1 MIAEGDNPEPST
13 SQASKYSPKQ
23 KSLPH
28 RMAVQKAFDEQT
40 EAEFLIHI
48 QLYLESLGFKDSS
61 RRLSQE
67 IEQNGLIAKRYNF
80 LGQSCPQTYDEY
92 VQKIRPFSTDLRQA
106 IIRLHELTSERI
118 LPVIPNLPIR
128 LFASKRQSLLRTKDH
143 LVEKAC
149 DVKLARKRPSINTME
164 KANPIKL
171 LTTRQLGATSQP
183 IPTRL
188 LLRKESLHNLDLHCR
203 ILGHLASIFCVKL
216 DRTGRYIFTGADDN
230 LIKVWDAQTCM
241 LRYTF
246 RGHSGEIADMAVSP
260 ENTMLASGSVDKTVR
275 VWCLQRGSTLMV
287 YKGHT
292 ALLTTIAFLPFV
304 KDDVRYLVS
313 AGNDCTVVFYKYSA
327 KKKDFSEAPTKFNE
341 RARPGARIICS
352 CHSPGGNLVAMG
364 DTHEHIRIFKVS
376 EASIER
382 LYEMEAHGDRV
393 DSLVWAH
400 NSLRFVSGSKD
411 GTAKV
416 WFIKNNTW
424 SSVELN
430 PFPVN
435 QQNKSSQVLLNS
447 SNARYPRLAPNGRGG
462 YCMSLTQP
470 QSAGAQN
477 KKNSYKVTMLC
488 WSLADDQV
496 ISSGSDNLLRTWDWA
511 TGQLLKVL
519 DAHVNE
525 SFALWPH
532 PIHKELVVS
541 AGHDGLL
548 IVWDIY
554 QGKPIK
560 KQRNENDRHELAAIF
575 DLAVSP
581 DGTTVAYVDTDG
593 FLSILGLSSN
603 QKLFFRQLTMDQA
616 GYVLD
621 ENTGLAP
628 HNMDPPILV
637 NSEGIPYPD
646 DVQKMTPGNDL
657 VNNPI
662 VKLCPWIS
670 RQIIP
675 ELSAAKL
682 DQVLSLRSEIT
693 SKEALE
699 FQESLKDMDN
709 TIQHIPSS
717 SRQLV
722 PRTTKQG
729 PAQKR
734 KPQSRPRYSLL
745 YHHEPGVPRYIIPRE
760 YDRTDS
766 DDSSYSGDGD
776 LEATHYSD
784 EEATTNSMDNSGSS
798 GELNNEDEFV
808 DDEDSDY
815 QEGGQEHDS
824 VFRRRSGITVTG
836 RRTKRREVANSSN
849 TSSQSTESNLPSSSQ
864 TRQSNSRSRRQPRG
878 SQSRPSKRAV
888 ISSEDEGKPKDS
900 MASSPNAETKY
911 AKQVIASGT
920 KKTSLR
926 GIKRKVTIKEEDE
939 FEDDQPS
946 TSQAN
951 VSRREPKTDR
961 KKKAGETEMIENYP
975 HWMRMTERRR
985 FPYVA
990 QLGDVVVYCIQGHR
1004 KYIEELE
1011 KAKLLKRIPT
1021 NMRPRTD
1028 LDAMEVCIVDYVEY
1042 VSQPF
1047 RMTHLRLAQCK
1058 NNART
1063 GLVIEFRYHDL
1074 ENSPDFIVLKQHYDL
1089 SISYGFKAGQHV
1101 ETLLNDRFYTGHVER
1116 RSPENEDYP
1125 TSEWCS
1131 VEIQWD
1137 NDDEEDR
1144 YCPWDLQPK
1153 SELRKSD
1160 TQASKEEIEKWG
1172 DYTAQAGDWP
1182 LPEGLASSS
1191 QERTAIEEQS
1201 IYLNRAKTAIQQIMT
1216 MKESAEFREAVN
1228 LVSYPDYCKVVKYPI
1243 DLQTIEERISNN
1255 YYRRS
1260 LSLLQDVQYL
1270 AINAGAFNEPDS
1282 EITTFSQA
1290 IVEAIFRY
1298 LKDASIQNIGN
1309 LFNELIS
1316 KADGSEL
1323 SSWKTQLQV
1332 PGTTSLQVMTDFD
1345 SFDMDS
1351 GADEGLIQKKPQ
1363 KKSPNT
1369 PRSLGAGSQ
1378 KIWITDCKQM
1388 VQQLMRPLKCLDTP
1402 EMRDFCVGRLNL
1414 QNLADNIEIHSN
1426 PQNYLETI
1434 GNFFSEFKAF
1444 LDDRGGRRSTI
1455 YKEILQAQSQLE
1467 SKSKPICAKFRL
1479 MEEEAHRNGGTDSTG
1494 LLTYISPKRAAALS
1508 AQEIWR
1514 VRLASTVAGFK
1525 KYESSYQDN
1534 SSEGSKRYN
1543 TRQHGARS
1551 AESSNEHVTDD
1562 YGEDQQPCSSKSLFP
1577 QPAISSQSG
1586 SSKSHNQINAQIVP
1600 NNSLPA
1606 RILDVENSSSL
1617 EQYPN
1622 SDTGATATELEA
1634 GCSQTTQDLNNDVQ
1648 KEEVMQNGH
1657 KLEISEEASPSQPS
1671 SGDEYK
1677 GESEEPS
1684 DCKEEDSMD
1693 DRRPA
1698 KKKPNKRETAG
1709 RIKAS
1714 RKRIQSNS
1722 SSADEN
1728 PSSLGSSES
1737 PTSFGSDSSAAFTP
1751 NSTKRTNTKRS
1762 LQKTASRSAKPP
1774 PPKRTRKS
1782 EGSTSSSLPHTSN
1795 GNRSVNSRRQTR
1807 KAAPLGSYEEVS
1819 DSEGEGFSLSQ
1830 TTTRTGRAVKAN
1842 TKYKSRSSMQ

>member
-1 MIAEGDNPEPST
+1 MAAEGDNPEAST
-13 SQASKYSPKQ
+13 SQASSHSPKQ
-23 KSLPH
+23 KPLPQ
-28 RMAVQKAFDEQT
+28 RMAVQKAFDEQS
-40 EAEFLIHI
+40 EAELLIHI

-61 RRLSQE
+61 QRLSQE
-67 IEQNGLIAKRYNF
+67 IEQNGFVAKRYNF
-80 LGQSCPQTYDEY
+80 LGQPCPQTYDEY
-92 VQKIRPFSTDLRQA
+92 LQKFRPFSTDLRQA
-106 IIRLHELTSERI
+106 IIRLHELTSDRI
-118 LPVIPNLPIR
+118 PPVIPNLPIR
-128 LFASKRQSLLRTKDH
+128 LFASKRQSLIRTKDH
-143 LVEKAC
+143 LVEKVWDA
-149 DVKLARKRPSINTME
+149 KLACKRPSIKTME
-164 KANPIKL
+164 KANSIKL

-183 IPTRL
+183 FPTRL
-188 LLRKESLHNLDLHCR
+188 LLHKESLHNLDLHCR

-246 RGHSGEIADMAVSP
+246 RGHSGEIADMAVSQ

-292 ALLTTIAFLPFV
+292 ALLTTIDFLPFV

-327 KKKDFSEAPTKFNE
+327 KKKDFTEAPTKFNE

-364 DTHEHIRIFKVS
+364 DTHEHIRIYKVS
-376 EASIER
+376 EANVER

-416 WFIKNNTW
+416 WFIKNNIW

-430 PFPVN
+430 AFPVI

-447 SNARYPRLAPNGRGG
+447 SNARYPRLAPNGRGA

-470 QSAGAQN
+470 QSAGSQN

-496 ISSGSDNLLRTWDWA
+496 ISSGSDYLLRTWDWA

-560 KQRNENDRHELAAIF
+560 KQRNENDRHELSAIF

-581 DGTTVAYVDTDG
+581 DGATVVYVDTGG
-593 FLSILGLSSN
+593 FLSILGLGSN
-603 QKLFFRQLTMDQA
+603 QKAKFQPKEQFFHTDYMQLTMDQA

-637 NSEGIPYPD
+637 CSEGIPYPD
-646 DVQKMTPGNDL
+646 DVQKLTPGNDL
-657 VNNPI
+657 INNPI

-675 ELSAAKL
+675 ELSTAKL

-699 FQESLKDMDN
+699 FQESLKDVDD

-722 PRTTKQG
+722 PRAPKQG
-729 PAQKR
+729 PAQRR
-734 KPQSRPRYSLL
+734 KPQSRPRYSLI

-798 GELNNEDEFV
+798 GDLNNEDEFV

-815 QEGGQEHDS
+815 QEGRQEHDS
-824 VFRRRSGITVTG
+824 VFRKRLGITVTG
-836 RRTKRREVANSSN
+836 RRIKRREVANSSN
-849 TSSQSTESNLPSSSQ
+849 TSSQSTESNIPSSSQ
-864 TRQSNSRSRRQPRG
+864 PHHSNSRSRRQPMG
-878 SQSRPSKRAV
+878 SKSRPSKRAV
-888 ISSEDEGKPKDS
+888 ISSEDEGRPRGS
-900 MASSPNAETKY
+900 MANSPSPETKY
-911 AKQVIASGT
+911 AKQVISSGT
-920 KKTSLR
+920 KKANRR
-926 GIKRKVTIKEEDE
+926 GIKRKVTIKEEEEDE
-939 FEDDQPS
+939 FEADQPS

-951 VSRREPKTDR
+951 TVKREPKTER

-1011 KAKLLKRIPT
+1011 KAKLLKRIPA

-1101 ETLLNDRFYTGHVER
+1101 ETLLNDRFYTGHVEK

-1125 TSEWCS
+1125 MSEWCS

-1137 NDDEEDR
+1137 NDEEDDR

-1153 SELRKSD
+1153 SEHRKSD
-1160 TQASKEEIEKWG
+1160 TQASNEEIEKWG
-1172 DYTAQAGDWP
+1172 EYTAQAGDWP
-1182 LPEGLASSS
+1182 LPEGLASNS
-1191 QERTAIEEQS
+1191 QERTPAEEQS
-1201 IYLNRAKTAIQQIMT
+1201 IYLNRAETAIQQIMT
-1216 MKESAEFREAVN
+1216 MKESSEFREAVN
-1228 LVSYPDYCKVVKYPI
+1228 LVSYPNYCTVVKYPI
-1243 DLQTIEERISNN
+1243 DLQTIEERIRNN

-1260 LSLLQDVQYL
+1260 LSFLQDVQYL
-1270 AINAGAFNEPDS
+1270 AINAAAFNEPDS
-1282 EITTFSQA
+1282 EIATFSQA

-1298 LKDASIQNIGN
+1298 LKDATIQDIGN
-1309 LFNELIS
+1309 VFNELIS
-1316 KADGSEL
+1316 KAEVSEL
-1323 SSWKTQLQV
+1323 TAWKTQILV
-1332 PGTTSLQVMTDFD
+1332 PGTTSLQDLQVMTDFD

-1351 GADEGLIQKKPQ
+1351 GADEGLIHKKPQ
-1363 KKSPNT
+1363 KKSPNM

-1378 KIWITDCKQM
+1378 TIWITDCKHM
-1388 VQQLMRPLKCLDTP
+1388 VQQLMRSLKCLDTP
-1402 EMRDFCVGRLNL
+1402 EMRDFCDIRTNNL
-1414 QNLADNIEIHSN
+1414 QSIADNIEFHSN
-1426 PQNYLETI
+1426 PQDYLDEI

-1444 LDDRGGRRSTI
+1444 LDDRGGRRSTM
-1455 YKEILQAQSQLE
+1455 YKETLQAQSQLE

-1479 MEEEAHRNGGTDSTG
+1479 MEAEAHRNAGTDSTRQ
-1494 LLTYISPKRAAALS
+1494 LAYLSPKKRAAALS
-1508 AQEIWR
+1508 AQEMWR
-1514 VRLASTVAGFK
+1514 MKLAPTVPGFK
-1525 KYESSYQDN
+1525 KYESSYQEN
-1534 SSEGSKRYN
+1534 SSDGSKRYN
-1543 TRQHGARS
+1543 TRQQGARS
-1551 AESSNEHVTDD
+1551 AESSNEHVADD
-1562 YGEDQQPCSSKSLFP
+1562 YWDDQQPCSSKSLFS

-1586 SSKSHNQINAQIVP
+1586 SSKSHNQTNAQIVP
-1600 NNSLPA
+1600 NNSLPV
-1606 RILDVENSSSL
+1606 RILDIENSSSL
-1617 EQYPN
+1617 EQFPN
-1622 SDTGATATELEA
+1622 SDTGPTATELEA
-1634 GCSQTTQDLNNDVQ
+1634 SCTQTTQDLNNDVVL
-1648 KEEVMQNGH
+1648 KEELEQNGQ

-1684 DCKEEDSMD
+1684 DCKEEDSAD

-1698 KKKPNKRETAG
+1698 KKPNKRETAG
-1709 RIKAS
+1709 RNKAS
-1714 RKRIQSNS
+1714 RKRTQSHS
-1722 SSADEN
+1722 SS
-1728 PSSLGSSES
+1728 
-1737 PTSFGSDSSAAFTP
+1737 SDSSASFTP
-1751 NSTKRTNTKRS
+1751 NSTKRTNPKRS
-1762 LQKTASRSAKPP
+1762 LQKSASRSAKPP
-1774 PPKRTRKS
+1774 PPKKARKS
-1782 EGSTSSSLPHTSN
+1782 EGSSSSSLPHTSN
-1795 GNRSVNSRRQTR
+1795 GSRSVNSRRPTR

-1830 TTTRTGRAVKAN
+1830 TTTRTGRTVKVN
-1842 TKYKSRSSMQ
+1842 SKYKSRSSMQ